1 MRSQLDVTLRRSPAG
16 LPLVVSNGG
25 ALGRED
31 YWTPAEL
38 RELAR
43 ALNVLATDAERHQG
57 PSLRLIRELGTG
69 LPAEF

>member
-1 MRSQLDVTLRRSPAG
+1 MRRQLDVTLQQGPA
-16 LPLVVSNGG
+16 LRPWLLSNRGV
-25 ALGRED
+25 LGRED

-43 ALNVLATDAERHQG
+43 ALNVLATDIERHEG
-57 PSLRLIRELGTG
+57 GDLRLIRELGTG

>member
-1 MRSQLDVTLRRSPAG
+1 MRRQLDVILSYNG
-16 LPLVVSNGG
+16 GQPLVISNDG

-43 ALNVLATDAERHQG
+43 ALHVLATDAERHEG
-57 PSLRLIRELGTG
+57 SNLRLIRELGTG
-69 LPAEF
+69 LPAEC

>member
-1 MRSQLDVTLRRSPAG
+1 MRRQLDVTLSRNG
-16 LPLVVSNGG
+16 GQPLVVSNDG

-43 ALNVLATDAERHQG
+43 ALNVLATDAERHEG
-57 PSLRLIRELGTG
+57 NDLRLMRKLGTG